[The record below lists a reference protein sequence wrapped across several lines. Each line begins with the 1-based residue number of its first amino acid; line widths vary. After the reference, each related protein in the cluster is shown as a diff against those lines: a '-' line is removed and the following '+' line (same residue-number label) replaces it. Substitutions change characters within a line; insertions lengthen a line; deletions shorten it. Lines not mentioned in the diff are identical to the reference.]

1 VEDCSF
7 LAKIKTFKV
16 DANLNQGT
24 YLGIIGAKSERRL
37 RQFKMIT
44 VLRKKFKNLMLQ
56 YPKK

>member
-24 YLGIIGAKSERRL
+24 YLGIIGAKSECRL
-37 RQFKMIT
+37 I
-44 VLRKKFKNLMLQ
+44 
-56 YPKK
+56 